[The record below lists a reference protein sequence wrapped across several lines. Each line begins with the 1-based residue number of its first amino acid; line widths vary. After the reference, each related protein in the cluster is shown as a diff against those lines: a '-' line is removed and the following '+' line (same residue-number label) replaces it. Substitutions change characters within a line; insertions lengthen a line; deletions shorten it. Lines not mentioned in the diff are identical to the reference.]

1 MRTNQFRQGG
11 WLVAAVAASLGAL
24 AIAPAPLSAQEVPA
38 EEAQQATHTV
48 RRGDTLWDI
57 ARTYLGDPFQWPEIF
72 RINQDVVEDPHWIY
86 PGEVL
91 RVPGRMIVR
100 RTTDVVDEPAVDPRA
115 PTIFAPRP
123 SSATGVR
130 IAGPLDAEGNTV
142 RVGEVIAAPY
152 VISGD
157 SEAGTGRILDSREL
171 RRVAETATSPTEFY
185 SLFEEIHVVP
195 PTGATGAAGERY
207 LVIDPAGPQVD
218 GFGRVITPVGI
229 VEVVQARFGT
239 EAAVARVV
247 RQFRDMRREHR
258 LTMLDTSYAV
268 VEGRPE
274 PVTTRR
280 RAGSIRWIANQHELP
295 SIQSYILTDLTTGDG
310 VRIGDEISL
319 FEPVHRGEPG
329 DPDRPERPIAR
340 AQIVRVTPTGSTAV
354 IIGQRQPAIR
364 VGTAVRVIA
373 AMR

>member
-11 WLVAAVAASLGAL
+11 WIVAMVAASLGAL
-24 AIAPAPLSAQEVPA
+24 AFAPAPLSAQEVPA

-100 RTTDVVDEPAVDPRA
+100 RTTDIDEPAPDPRA
-115 PTIFAPRP
+115 PTIFAPRA
-123 SSATGVR
+123 STATGVR
-130 IAGPLDAEGNTV
+130 IAGPLDAEGSTV
-142 RVGEVIAAPY
+142 RVGQVIAAPY
-152 VISGD
+152 VIPRD
-157 SEAGTGRILDSREL
+157 AEAGSGRILDSREL

-195 PTGATGAAGERY
+195 PRGSTGAAGERY

-218 GFGRVITPVGI
+218 GYGRVVTPVGI
-229 VEVVQARFGT
+229 VEVVQARFGSD
-239 EAAVARVV
+239 AAVARVI

-258 LTMLDTSYAV
+258 LTMLDTAYAV

-280 RAGSIRWIANQHELP
+280 RAGSIRWIANEHELP
-295 SIQSYILTDLTTGDG
+295 SIQSYILTDLTAGDG
-310 VRIGDEISL
+310 LRIGDEISL
-319 FEPVHRGEPG
+319 FEPVRRGEPG

-340 AQIVRVTPTGSTAV
+340 AQIVRVTSSGSTAV